1 MELNTKRR
9 AAPSIQVFAAL
20 TVFLLLCVVLTKGLL
35 SAVRFMN
42 STGLTPT
49 IAARLILDDGV
60 ALKSSQNRT
69 NILLLGVGG
78 GAHEGADLT
87 DTMVVVSLDSRQQSA
102 SLISIPRDIWS
113 DTLKDRV
120 NSAYHYGEEK
130 KEGGGLLLAR
140 VIAEDVIGA
149 PIHYTLLVDF
159 SGFKDYGLG

>member
-113 DTLKDRV
+113 DTL
-120 NSAYHYGEEK
+120 
-130 KEGGGLLLAR
+130 
-140 VIAEDVIGA
+140 
-149 PIHYTLLVDF
+149 
-159 SGFKDYGLG
+159 